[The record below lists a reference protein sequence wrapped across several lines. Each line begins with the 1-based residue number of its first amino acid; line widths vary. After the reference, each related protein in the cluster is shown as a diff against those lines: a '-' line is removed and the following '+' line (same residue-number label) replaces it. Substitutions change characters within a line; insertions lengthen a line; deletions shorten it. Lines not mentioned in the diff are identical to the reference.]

1 MIYAFTVTNQKRPT
15 WLMLKHSI
23 RRNFG
28 GMEEED
34 IDPLNIFERRLN
46 SVTKIEQVFD
56 FKSFDF
62 KALFTE
68 C

>member
-1 MIYAFTVTNQKRPT
+1 
-15 WLMLKHSI
+15 
-23 RRNFG
+23 
-28 GMEEED
+28 MEEED

-68 C
+68 CWLIYHMQCCIWNMKC